1 MGKGG
6 TMNEFDKNWDWQL
19 NLMDDIKEI
28 LRKQAMYIVDIQIA
42 NEEEDMKYSTDLK
55 IKITAGD
62 VAVRIR
68 RDTPYRDFTI
78 RAKNGNSKTEIH
90 KLREG
95 YCDWYLYLWT
105 KENKI
110 SEWILI
116 DLNKMREA
124 DLFSEQR
131 PIKMNKDGYTG
142 FVTYTIKELEYNS
155 CIISRHINY
164 NHN

>member
-42 NEEEDMKYSTDLK
+42 NEEDDMKYSTDLK

-68 RDTPYRDFTI
+68 RDTSFRDFTI

-95 YCDWYLYLWT
+95 YCD
-105 KENKI
+105 
-110 SEWILI
+110 
-116 DLNKMREA
+116 
-124 DLFSEQR
+124 
-131 PIKMNKDGYTG
+131 
-142 FVTYTIKELEYNS
+142 
-155 CIISRHINY
+155 
-164 NHN
+164 